1 VVVRRRS
8 LAVQRRSTVTAASG
22 GGGGGHL
29 KLQGREERLRHLEI
43 EGGGGGY
50 RGGSSPRG
58 AVVAVVAS
66 TLAPSMANFFTGAD
80 KRRWGFERSPV
91 KGEKEYEWKKMGDSG
106 ARRFLKRCGVM
117 E

>member
-1 VVVRRRS
+1 
-8 LAVQRRSTVTAASG
+8 
-22 GGGGGHL
+22 
-29 KLQGREERLRHLEI
+29 
-43 EGGGGGY
+43 
-50 RGGSSPRG
+50 
-58 AVVAVVAS
+58 VAVVAS

>member
-1 VVVRRRS
+1 
-8 LAVQRRSTVTAASG
+8 
-22 GGGGGHL
+22 
-29 KLQGREERLRHLEI
+29 
-43 EGGGGGY
+43 
-50 RGGSSPRG
+50 
-58 AVVAVVAS
+58 
-66 TLAPSMANFFTGAD
+66 MANFFTGAD